1 MNKILS
7 LFDEAFVV
15 DYLSQKL
22 LPLYPDLKEIV
33 SVKIKPYKKMIWTET
48 YHVVISFNI
57 QVLNNNNEV
66 ENLFLVCSAHSSEP
80 REIVFKVLTFLW
92 QQGLGADW
100 IDIPQPLF
108 FSEEFRGVFYS
119 GLKGENILKKVK
131 LGEEEAFEK
140 IKLAGRL
147 FAQLHSL
154 PITNIPEF
162 NKQGA
167 KIETVVPGVPA
178 ILQAISSRYKGAYD
192 EKLKFLYNYFTTKE
206 EEFCGDAKN
215 KALIHGDAH
224 LENLIDTGPGRLG
237 LIDFADFCISDFAR
251 DLGTF
256 LQQLEHRLVKAADGL
271 RDTSKEKEMKN
282 IFLSEYLKCRNILL
296 DDNLRKRIKLYHDWT
311 MLRTATYFLLKQ
323 DPEIH
328 RGESMLEKVFVNVG
342 SDEFIL

>member
-7 LFDEAFVV
+7 LFDEVFVV
-15 DYLSQKL
+15 DYFSQKL

-33 SVKIKPYKKMIWTET
+33 SVKIKPYKKMIWTKT
-48 YHVVISFNI
+48 YHVVISFDV
-57 QVLNNNNEV
+57 QALTKNNEI
-66 ENLFLVCSAHSSEP
+66 ENLFLVCSAHSNEP
-80 REIVFKVLTFLW
+80 RENVFKVLTFLC

-131 LGEEEAFEK
+131 LGDKEAFEK
-140 IKLAGRL
+140 IKLAGKL

-154 PITNIPEF
+154 PVSNISEF
-162 NKQGA
+162 NPLSA

-178 ILQAISSRYKGAYD
+178 ILQEISSRYKETYD
-192 EKLKFLYNYFTTKE
+192 EKLKFLYDYFVSKE
-206 EEFCGDAKN
+206 EGCCRDEKN
-215 KALIHGDAH
+215 LSLIHGDAH

-256 LQQLEHRLVKAADGL
+256 LQQLEHRLIRVGDGL
-271 RDTSKEKEMKN
+271 RDTGKEKEMKH
-282 IFLSEYLKCRNILL
+282 IFLAEYLKCRGIPL
-296 DDNLRKRIKLYHDWT
+296 DDNLKKRIKLYHDWT

-323 DPEIH
+323 DPEIT
-328 RGESMLEKVFVNVG
+328 RGEGLLEKVFVSVSSN
-342 SDEFIL
+342 DFIL